1 MRRIK
6 KKRLSVQGKPNLT
19 VAQILAWADE
29 HYQRT
34 GTWPML
40 TSGPVR
46 SCPEV
51 TWKGVNSALSQ
62 GFRGLPGGTTLPK
75 LLAAAR
81 GVRNVQDLPPLTVK
95 QILAWADDHHQR
107 TGTWPR
113 HQQGGEIV
121 GSQGETWHAIN
132 HSLMN
137 GRRGLPGGLTLA
149 DLLAQ
154 HRGVRNVGNLP
165 PLTVKQILAWADE
178 HHARTGRWPAVKTP
192 GTIPGTLGE
201 TWRAVDT
208 ALERG
213 IRGLPGG
220 SLLAKLLLEHRGVRN
235 PHVMPP
241 LTLEQI
247 IAWAD
252 DHYRRRKTWPSRH
265 AGLIRKTGGET
276 WRGVDDAL
284 RLGYRGLPGR
294 SSLSAV
300 LKKHRAIAEEAI
312 RLLG

>member
-81 GVRNVQDLPPLTVK
+81 GVRNVQD
-95 QILAWADDHHQR
+95 
-107 TGTWPR
+107 
-113 HQQGGEIV
+113 
-121 GSQGETWHAIN
+121 
-132 HSLMN
+132 
-137 GRRGLPGGLTLA
+137 
-149 DLLAQ
+149 
-154 HRGVRNVGNLP
+154 LP